1 MFPIPEPGTNALRS
15 REVERTAAA
24 VVGSLRAGD
33 LPASSL
39 MKHRKNSYVCNL
51 ITWSKFCGT
60 WHSGQE
66 ERKNSRALSGLGR
79 QACK

>member
-1 MFPIPEPGTNALRS
+1 MFPISEPGTNALRS

>member
-51 ITWSKFCGT
+51 I
-60 WHSGQE
+60 Q
-66 ERKNSRALSGLGR
+66 
-79 QACK
+79 